1 MQAKEWLEKEEWDNL
16 PVDSQKWS
24 HYTMMDTIMEE
35 YAKVYLKMTDEDF
48 KFRQGR
54 SKRQYENNAKAG
66 FYASVALFFTL
77 LGIIIYGLLTV

>member
-35 YAKVYLKMTDEDF
+35 YAKVYLK
-48 KFRQGR
+48 
-54 SKRQYENNAKAG
+54 N
-66 FYASVALFFTL
+66 TL
-77 LGIIIYGLLTV
+77 EKIDKNTKLNKYL